1 MPSAEQTLLAL
12 ASELKGTY
20 PPAELA
26 QLARLISPVPQSVEM
41 SAEDFEALRQILI
54 AQNNRRPYSDKS
66 LTAARLVLV
75 MGASIAEAAEEVG
88 LARQVVHR
96 LMVRIRRR
104 MAAVPS
110 DWVKISEWYS
120 RDIAEQLTTLAES
133 LRVLQAA
140 GSPLPVVSFILS
152 QGKRSVR

>member
-1 MPSAEQTLLAL
+1 MLELKDAYPPSA
-12 ASELKGTY
+12 
-20 PPAELA
+20 LA
-26 QLARLISPVPQSVEM
+26 QLARLISPAPEGGEM
-41 SAEDFEALRQILI
+41 SAEAFEAVMQSLA
-54 AQNNRRPYSDKS
+54 AQNNRRAYSDRS

-75 MGASIAEAAEEVG
+75 MGASIAEAAQDTG

-110 DWVKISEWYS
+110 DLVKLNEWYS

-133 LRVLQAA
+133 LKTLQAA

-152 QGKRSVR
+152 QSKLSVC

>member
-1 MPSAEQTLLAL
+1 
-12 ASELKGTY
+12 
-20 PPAELA
+20 
-26 QLARLISPVPQSVEM
+26 
-41 SAEDFEALRQILI
+41 
-54 AQNNRRPYSDKS
+54 
-66 LTAARLVLV
+66 
-75 MGASIAEAAEEVG
+75 MGASIAEAAEKVG

-104 MAAVPS
+104 MADVPS

-133 LRVLQAA
+133 LKALQAA